1 MSRSAEYAIRGFLY
15 QFNKSLL
22 AILRSENGDE
32 ITLEGIVEDLEV
44 FSPSGLTAIQCKYHS
59 AADSFAPS
67 KVFEPLLQMMLHYHH
82 NQGASI
88 RYILFGHYP
97 GLETDPPR
105 SDLRGYVQSALR
117 SKNLALRGLISE
129 LPQIFDIDGF
139 VDRFSMEVGPDLDTL
154 ISQVCVALGENG
166 IPADD
171 IDTLAYP
178 NAVNMVAMLSTKAD
192 VAVRTITKA
201 SLLASLIAI
210 RRTAISRWTMAL
222 RTRKKLLEAKRK
234 QLKPHLSINSRLR
247 CFLINFDQLGL
258 QVDQFVSFV
267 RDYLNRYH
275 FKPAHNL
282 TPIFCISSKEVVLH
296 KIIRL
301 LFEKGVK
308 VADGFVAGHFEQS
321 ELFREP
327 ICARKNSEFRREF
340 HLRLVRWEDNG
351 SLLGSQK
358 CDDLFVIGDVD
369 LNSLNTFGWEI
380 EQISTS
386 SLAELKFILGVSDVI
401 D

>member
-1 MSRSAEYAIRGFLY
+1 MSRSAEYTIRGFVY

-22 AILRSENGDE
+22 AILQSGKDEE
-32 ITLEGIVEDLEV
+32 ITLEGIVEDVEV
-44 FSPSGLTAIQCKYHS
+44 RSPGGLTAIQCKYHGS
-59 AADSFAPS
+59 VHSFVPS
-67 KVFEPLLQMMLHYHH
+67 KIYEPLLQMMRHFHQ
-82 NQGASI
+82 NRGASV
-88 RYILFGHYP
+88 RYILFGHFRGMEDAP
-97 GLETDPPR
+97 QR
-105 SDLRGYVQSALR
+105 SELKRYVQSALR
-117 SKNLALRGLISE
+117 SQSLALKVLISE
-129 LPQIFDIDGF
+129 FSERFDVDGF
-139 VDRFSMEVGPDLDTL
+139 LRKFSMELGPDLDTL
-154 ISQVCVALGENG
+154 TSQVYGALRESG
-166 IPADD
+166 IPGED

-178 NAVNMVAMLSTKAD
+178 NAVNMVATLSTKAD
-192 VAVRTITKA
+192 VLERTITKA
-201 SLLASLIAI
+201 SLLAHLMAV

-222 RTRKKLLEAKRK
+222 GTRKKLLDARRR

-247 CFLINFDQLGL
+247 CFLINFDQLGA

-282 TPIFCISSKEVVLH
+282 TPIFCLSSKEAVLPEIAH
-296 KIIRL
+296 L

-308 VADGFVAGHFEQS
+308 AADGYVAGHFEQS
-321 ELFREP
+321 DLFREP
-327 ICARKNSEFRREF
+327 LCARKNSEFRREF
-340 HLRLVRWEDNG
+340 QLRLVRWQDHG

-358 CDDLFVIGDVD
+358 CDDLFVIGDLD
-369 LNSLNTFGWEI
+369 LNSLKTSGWEI